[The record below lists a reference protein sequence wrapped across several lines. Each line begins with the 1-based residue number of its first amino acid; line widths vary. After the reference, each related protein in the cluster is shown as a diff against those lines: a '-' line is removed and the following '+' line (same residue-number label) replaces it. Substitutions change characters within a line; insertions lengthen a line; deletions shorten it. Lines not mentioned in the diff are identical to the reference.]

1 MTKPHTPKYLSDLH
15 HDHMMWLNTL
25 QFRKE
30 ETTILEHRLKEIA
43 ARNTKQEV
51 TAEVEHFQNNFI
63 RQRELID
70 ELRHEINAHES
81 ELEHE
86 MMMKPVSV
94 EHRYFLDHGKL
105 RQRIKTFEKLYMEL
119 KNDFYGWVG
128 KWL

>member
-1 MTKPHTPKYLSDLH
+1 MTKPHTPKYLGDLH

-30 ETTILEHRLKEIA
+30 ETTILEHRLQEIA

-51 TAEVEHFQNNFI
+51 TAEVEHFQNSFI

-86 MMMKPVSV
+86 VMVKPVSV
-94 EHRYFLDHGKL
+94 EHRYFLDHGNL
-105 RQRIKTFEKLYMEL
+105 RGRMKTFEKLYMEL
-119 KNDFYGWVG
+119 KDDFYDWVG